1 MSDRR
6 EDFDAMIE
14 TIRKTA
20 NDPDSVTVGAFANA
34 VERMQ
39 AELRMI
45 ERQVDRLG
53 ETVDTAFGA
62 QPVDRPTTDAPAHS
76 AAYKP

>member
-1 MSDRR
+1 MTHRR
-6 EDFDAMIE
+6 DDFDTMVE

-20 NDPDSVTVGAFANA
+20 SDPDSVTVGAFASA
-34 VERMQ
+34 VARIQ

-62 QPVDRPTTDAPAHS
+62 QPVDRSTTDAPAQS